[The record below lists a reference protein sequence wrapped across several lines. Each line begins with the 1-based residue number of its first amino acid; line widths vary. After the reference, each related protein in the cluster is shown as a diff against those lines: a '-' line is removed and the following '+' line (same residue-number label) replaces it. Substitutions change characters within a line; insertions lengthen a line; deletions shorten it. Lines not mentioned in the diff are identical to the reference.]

1 MSSSLNYSVYQSSES
16 GGTKKRVATLGKP
29 VSDSI
34 MTSATTTTIEEDDKS
49 KSGEKKTKTA
59 SEKKSKPPQMGGNM
73 MRERE
78 REAFTPQD
86 KYSDFSVPDPTILPD
101 DEMKQD
107 RAARMNQLIMEHTA
121 PDNDERLG
129 NFTPLEP
136 PKLSRLP
143 LQDDSSYSGATNGGS
158 TKGNTDTDFVSPV
171 YTDDTTNQYS
181 NYRYIYDT
189 APTIPAFSGG
199 YAQRRQGAASAKN
212 MAPGFM
218 SPGLDPGSRRDM
230 DKIWE
235 RLNYMTMLLEEQ
247 HNERTRFVTEEFFLY
262 TFLGIFMIYIVD
274 GFSRSG
280 KYVR

>member
-34 MTSATTTTIEEDDKS
+34 MTKTATTIEEEDKG
-49 KSGEKKTKTA
+49 GEKKTKTA

-73 MRERE
+73 VRERE

-86 KYSDFSVPDPTILPD
+86 KYSDFSIPDPTILPD

-136 PKLSRLP
+136 PKLTRLP

-158 TKGNTDTDFVSPV
+158 TKGNTDTNFISPV

-181 NYRYIYDT
+181 NYRYIYET

-199 YAQRRQGAASAKN
+199 YAQRRQGTAYAKN
-212 MAPGFM
+212 MSPGFM
-218 SPGLDPGSRRDM
+218 SPGLEPGSRRDM

-247 HNERTRFVTEEFFLY
+247 HNERTRFVTEEFVLY